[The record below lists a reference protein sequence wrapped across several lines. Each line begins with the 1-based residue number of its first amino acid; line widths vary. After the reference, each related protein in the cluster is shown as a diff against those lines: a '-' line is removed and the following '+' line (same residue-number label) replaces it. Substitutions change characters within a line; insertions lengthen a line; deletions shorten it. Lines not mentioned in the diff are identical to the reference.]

1 MSAEDEKN
9 LKDNVERPAVRRAVT
24 MGNFDG
30 CHMGHQALFRT
41 LKAVAE
47 VNGLVP
53 TVITFEPHS
62 NYVLYGPGD
71 PLLLTTT
78 EEKREFIESL
88 GLEFLV
94 LPFTSEV
101 AKLPFDVFVRR
112 ELIEKRGVCSMFF
125 GHDHCFGA
133 GGKGNYETITQAFPE
148 LSTAM
153 LSIVLHKG
161 ERVSSSAVRNALLNG
176 DVARAQTYLGRPYRL
191 SGIVVVGKRLGHT
204 IGFPTANLQVEPY
217 KFLPKGGVYVASAR
231 LGGGQGEE
239 RIFRAVVNIGT
250 QPSAPGN
257 HHLAIE
263 AYLLDFDEDIYGQHL
278 ALDLLAYLRP
288 EQKFASLE
296 DLVRQI
302 GMDADTA
309 KNYNGNHWA
318 E

>member
-1 MSAEDEKN
+1 M
-9 LKDNVERPAVRRAVT
+9 LGNVVMNTENGNNGMPMVKRAVT

-47 VNGLVP
+47 VNNLVP
-53 TVITFEPHS
+53 TVISFEPHS
-62 NYVLYGPGD
+62 NYVLREPGN

-78 EEKREFIESL
+78 EEKRDFIQSI
-88 GLEFLV
+88 GLDFMV
-94 LPFTSEV
+94 MPFTPEM
-101 AKLPFDVFVRR
+101 ARLPFDVFVRQ

-133 GGKGNYETITQAFPE
+133 GGKGNYETITEAFPE
-148 LSTAM
+148 LSTQM

-191 SGIVVVGKRLGHT
+191 SGTVVVGKRLGHT
-204 IGFPTANLQVEPY
+204 IGFPTANLQVEKY

-231 LGGGQGEE
+231 LSDG
-239 RIFRAVVNIGT
+239 RILRSVVNIGT
-250 QPSAPGN
+250 QPSTSGL
-257 HHLAIE
+257 HQLAIE
-263 AYLLDFDEDIYGQHL
+263 AYILDFSEDIYGQHL
-278 ALDLLAYLRP
+278 VLDLLDYLRP

>member
-1 MSAEDEKN
+1 
-9 LKDNVERPAVRRAVT
+9 

-30 CHMGHQALFRT
+30 CHLGHQALFRT

-47 VNGLVP
+47 VNHLQP
-53 TVITFEPHS
+53 TVISFEPHS
-62 NYVLYGPGD
+62 NYVLRGPGD

-94 LPFTSEV
+94 LPFTHEM
-101 AKLPFDVFVRR
+101 AKLPFDEFVRT
-112 ELIEKRGVCSMFF
+112 ELIEKRNVASMFF

-133 GGKGNYETITQAFPE
+133 GGKGNYETITEAFPE
-148 LSTAM
+148 LSTQM

-176 DVARAQTYLGRPYRL
+176 DVDRAQTYLGRPYRL
-191 SGIVVVGKRLGHT
+191 SGIVVVGKRLGRT
-204 IGFPTANLQVEPY
+204 IGFPTANVQVEPY

-231 LGGGQGEE
+231 LSDG
-239 RIFRAVVNIGT
+239 RIFRSVVNIGT
-250 QPSAPGN
+250 QPTTPGT
-257 HHLAIE
+257 HFLAIE

-278 ALDLLAYLRP
+278 ALDLLAFLRP
-288 EQKFASLE
+288 EKKFASIE

-302 GMDADTA
+302 GMDADTT

>member
-1 MSAEDEKN
+1 
-9 LKDNVERPAVRRAVT
+9 

-30 CHMGHQALFRT
+30 CHLGHQALFRT

-47 VNGLVP
+47 VNHLQP
-53 TVITFEPHS
+53 TVISFEPHS
-62 NYVLYGPGD
+62 NYVLRGPGD

-94 LPFTSEV
+94 LPFTHEM
-101 AKLPFDVFVRR
+101 AKLPFDEFVRT
-112 ELIEKRGVCSMFF
+112 ELIEKRNVASMFF

-133 GGKGNYETITQAFPE
+133 GGKGNYETITEAFPE
-148 LSTAM
+148 LSTQM

-176 DVARAQTYLGRPYRL
+176 DVDRAQTYLGRPYRL
-191 SGIVVVGKRLGHT
+191 SGTVVVGKRLGRT
-204 IGFPTANLQVEPY
+204 IGFPTANVQVEPY

-231 LGGGQGEE
+231 LSDG
-239 RIFRAVVNIGT
+239 RIFRSVVNIGT
-250 QPSAPGN
+250 QPTTPGT
-257 HHLAIE
+257 HFLAIE

-278 ALDLLAYLRP
+278 ALDLLAFLRP
-288 EQKFASLE
+288 EKKFASIE

>member
-1 MSAEDEKN
+1 MAET
-9 LKDNVERPAVRRAVT
+9 VRRAIT

-30 CHMGHQALFRT
+30 CHLGHQALFRS

-53 TVITFEPHS
+53 TVISFEPHS
-62 NYVLYGPGD
+62 NYVLREPGD

-78 EEKREFIESL
+78 KEKREFVESL

-94 LPFTSEV
+94 MPFTKEL
-101 AKLPFDVFVRR
+101 ARLPFDEFVRN

-133 GGKGNYETITQAFPE
+133 GGKGNYETITAAFPE
-148 LSTAM
+148 LSTQM
-153 LSIVLHKG
+153 LSIVLYKG

-176 DVARAQTYLGRPYRL
+176 DVDRAQTYLGRPYRL
-191 SGIVVVGKRLGHT
+191 SGMVVEGKRLGHT

-217 KFLPKGGVYVASAR
+217 KFLPKTGVYVASAR
-231 LGGGQGEE
+231 LDSG
-239 RIFRAVVNIGT
+239 RIFRAVVNIGM
-250 QPSAPGN
+250 QPSTGN
-257 HHLAIE
+257 HQLAIE
-263 AYLLDFDEDIYGQHL
+263 AYILDFDENIYGKPL
-278 ALDLLAYLRP
+278 SLDLLAYLRP
-288 EQKFASLE
+288 EKKFPSIE
-296 DLVRQI
+296 ELVRQI

>member
-1 MSAEDEKN
+1 MIK
-9 LKDNVERPAVRRAVT
+9 RAVT

-30 CHMGHQALFRT
+30 CHLGHQALFRT

-47 VNGLVP
+47 VNGLTP
-53 TVITFEPHS
+53 TVISFEPHS
-62 NYVLYGPGD
+62 NYVLRGEGD

-94 LPFTSEV
+94 LPFTPEV
-101 AKLPFDVFVRR
+101 AKLPFDVFVRT

-133 GGKGNYETITQAFPE
+133 GGKGNYETITAAFPE

-176 DVARAQTYLGRPYRL
+176 DVSRAQTYLGRPYRL
-191 SGIVVVGKRLGHT
+191 SGTVVVGKRLGHT
-204 IGFPTANLQVEPY
+204 IGFPTANLQVEKY
-217 KFLPKGGVYVASAR
+217 KFLPKVGVYVASAR
-231 LGGGQGEE
+231 LAGAASEE
-239 RIFRAVVNIGT
+239 RIYRAVVNIGT
-250 QPSAPGN
+250 QPSAPGA

-263 AYLLDFDEDIYGQHL
+263 AYLLDFDEDIYGKHL

-288 EQKFASLE
+288 EKKFASME

>member
-1 MSAEDEKN
+1 M
-9 LKDNVERPAVRRAVT
+9 
-24 MGNFDG
+24 
-30 CHMGHQALFRT
+30 
-41 LKAVAE
+41 KAVAE
-47 VNGLVP
+47 VNNLVP
-53 TVITFEPHS
+53 TVISFEPHS
-62 NYVLYGPGD
+62 NYVLREPGN

-78 EEKREFIESL
+78 EEKRDFIQSI
-88 GLEFLV
+88 GLDFMV
-94 LPFTSEV
+94 MPFTPEM
-101 AKLPFDVFVRR
+101 ARLPFDVFVRQ

-133 GGKGNYETITQAFPE
+133 GGKGNYETITAAFPE
-148 LSTAM
+148 LSTQM

-191 SGIVVVGKRLGHT
+191 SGTVVVGKRLGHT
-204 IGFPTANLQVEPY
+204 IGFPTANLQVEKY

-231 LGGGQGEE
+231 LSDG
-239 RIFRAVVNIGT
+239 RILRSVVNIGT
-250 QPSAPGN
+250 QPSTSGL
-257 HHLAIE
+257 HQLAIE
-263 AYLLDFDEDIYGQHL
+263 AYILDFSEDIYGQHL
-278 ALDLLAYLRP
+278 VLDLLDYLRP

>member
-1 MSAEDEKN
+1 MK
-9 LKDNVERPAVRRAVT
+9 RAVT

-30 CHMGHQALFRT
+30 CHLGHQALFRT

-47 VNGLVP
+47 VNHLQP
-53 TVITFEPHS
+53 TVISFEPHS
-62 NYVLYGPGD
+62 NYVLRGPGD

-78 EEKREFIESL
+78 EEKREFIESF

-94 LPFTSEV
+94 LPFTHEL
-101 AKLPFDVFVRR
+101 AKLPFDEFVRT
-112 ELIEKRGVCSMFF
+112 ELIEKREVVSMFF

-133 GGKGNYETITQAFPE
+133 GGKGNYETITAAFPE
-148 LSTAM
+148 LSTQM
-153 LSIVLHKG
+153 LSMVLHKG

-176 DVARAQTYLGRPYRL
+176 DVDRAQTYLGRPYRL
-191 SGIVVVGKRLGHT
+191 SGTVVVGKRLGHT
-204 IGFPTANLQVEPY
+204 IGFPTANVEVGQY
-217 KFLPKGGVYVASAR
+217 KFLPKSGVYVASAR
-231 LGGGQGEE
+231 LSDG
-239 RIFRAVVNIGT
+239 RIFRSVVNIGT
-250 QPSAPGN
+250 QPTTPGT
-257 HHLAIE
+257 HFLAIE

-278 ALDLLAYLRP
+278 ALDLLAFLRP
-288 EQKFASLE
+288 EKKFASIE

>member
-1 MSAEDEKN
+1 MK
-9 LKDNVERPAVRRAVT
+9 RAVT

-30 CHMGHQALFRT
+30 CHLGHQALFRT

-47 VNGLVP
+47 VNHLQP
-53 TVITFEPHS
+53 TVISFEPHS
-62 NYVLYGPGD
+62 NYVLRGPGD

-78 EEKREFIESL
+78 EEKREFVESI

-94 LPFTSEV
+94 LPFTTEM
-101 AKLPFDVFVRR
+101 AKLPFDKFVRT
-112 ELIEKRGVCSMFF
+112 ELIEKREVVSMFF

-133 GGKGNYETITQAFPE
+133 GGKGNYETITAAFPE
-148 LSTAM
+148 LSTQM
-153 LSIVLHKG
+153 LSMVLHKG

-176 DVARAQTYLGRPYRL
+176 DVDRAQTYLGRPYRL
-191 SGIVVVGKRLGHT
+191 SGTVVVGKRLGHT
-204 IGFPTANLQVEPY
+204 IGFPTANVQVEQY

-231 LGGGQGEE
+231 LSDC
-239 RIFRAVVNIGT
+239 RIYRSVVNIGT
-250 QPSAPGN
+250 QPTTPGTHN
-257 HHLAIE
+257 LAIE
-263 AYLLDFDEDIYGQHL
+263 AYLLDFNEDIYGQHL
-278 ALDLLAYLRP
+278 ILDLLAFLRP
-288 EQKFASLE
+288 EKKFASIE

>member
-1 MSAEDEKN
+1 MK
-9 LKDNVERPAVRRAVT
+9 RAVT

-30 CHMGHQALFRT
+30 CHLGHQALFRT

-47 VNGLVP
+47 VNHLQP
-53 TVITFEPHS
+53 TVISFEPHS
-62 NYVLYGPGD
+62 NYVLRGPGD

-78 EEKREFIESL
+78 EEKREFVESF

-94 LPFTSEV
+94 LPFTTEM
-101 AKLPFDVFVRR
+101 AKLPFDKFVRT
-112 ELIEKRGVCSMFF
+112 ELIEKRDVVSMFF

-133 GGKGNYETITQAFPE
+133 GGKGNYETITAAFPE
-148 LSTAM
+148 LSTQM
-153 LSIVLHKG
+153 LSMVLHKG

-176 DVARAQTYLGRPYRL
+176 DVDRAQTYLGRPYRL
-191 SGIVVVGKRLGHT
+191 SGTVVVGKQLGRT
-204 IGFPTANLQVEPY
+204 IGFPTANVQVEQY

-231 LGGGQGEE
+231 LSDG
-239 RIFRAVVNIGT
+239 RIYRSVVNIGT
-250 QPSAPGN
+250 QPTTPGTHN
-257 HHLAIE
+257 LAIE
-263 AYLLDFDEDIYGQHL
+263 AFLLDFNEDIYGQHL
-278 ALDLLAYLRP
+278 ILDLLAFLRP
-288 EQKFASLE
+288 EKKFASIE

>member
-1 MSAEDEKN
+1 MAET
-9 LKDNVERPAVRRAVT
+9 VRRAIT

-30 CHMGHQALFRT
+30 CHLGHQALFRS

-53 TVITFEPHS
+53 TVISFEPHS
-62 NYVLYGPGD
+62 NYVLREPGD

-78 EEKREFIESL
+78 KEKREFVESL

-94 LPFTSEV
+94 MPFTKEL
-101 AKLPFDVFVRR
+101 ARLPFDEFVRK

-133 GGKGNYETITQAFPE
+133 GGKGNYETITAAFPE
-148 LSTAM
+148 LSTQM
-153 LSIVLHKG
+153 LSIVLYKG

-176 DVARAQTYLGRPYRL
+176 DVDRAQTYLGRPYRL
-191 SGIVVVGKRLGHT
+191 SGMVVEGKRLGHT

-217 KFLPKGGVYVASAR
+217 KFLPKTGVYVASAR
-231 LGGGQGEE
+231 LDSE
-239 RIFRAVVNIGT
+239 RIFRAVVNIGM
-250 QPSAPGN
+250 QPSTGN
-257 HHLAIE
+257 HQLAIE
-263 AYLLDFDEDIYGQHL
+263 AYILDFDENIYGKAL
-278 ALDLLAYLRP
+278 SLDLLAYLRP
-288 EQKFASLE
+288 EKKFASIE

>member
-1 MSAEDEKN
+1 
-9 LKDNVERPAVRRAVT
+9 

-30 CHMGHQALFRT
+30 CHLGHQALFRS

-53 TVITFEPHS
+53 TVISFEPHS
-62 NYVLYGPGD
+62 NYVLREPGD

-78 EEKREFIESL
+78 KEKREFVESL

-94 LPFTSEV
+94 MPFTKEL
-101 AKLPFDVFVRR
+101 ARLPFDEFVRK

-133 GGKGNYETITQAFPE
+133 GGKGNYETITAAFPE
-148 LSTAM
+148 LSTQM
-153 LSIVLHKG
+153 LSIVLYKG

-176 DVARAQTYLGRPYRL
+176 DVDRAQTYLGRPYRL
-191 SGIVVVGKRLGHT
+191 SGTVVEGKRLGHT

-217 KFLPKGGVYVASAR
+217 KFLPKIGVYVASAR
-231 LGGGQGEE
+231 LGSESSDGKNEE
-239 RIFRAVVNIGT
+239 RIFRAVVNIGM
-250 QPSAPGN
+250 QPSTGN
-257 HHLAIE
+257 HQLAIE
-263 AYLLDFDEDIYGQHL
+263 AYILDFDEDIYGKPL
-278 ALDLLAYLRP
+278 SLDLLTYLRP

-309 KNYNGNHWA
+309 RHYNVMGLPFGGL
-318 E
+318 

>member
-1 MSAEDEKN
+1 MK
-9 LKDNVERPAVRRAVT
+9 RAVT

-30 CHMGHQALFRT
+30 CHLGHQALFRT

-47 VNGLVP
+47 VNHLQP
-53 TVITFEPHS
+53 TVISFEPHS
-62 NYVLYGPGD
+62 NYVLRGPGD

-78 EEKREFIESL
+78 EEKREFIESF

-94 LPFTSEV
+94 LPFTHEL
-101 AKLPFDVFVRR
+101 AKLPFDEFVRK
-112 ELIEKRGVCSMFF
+112 ELIEKREVVSMFF

-133 GGKGNYETITQAFPE
+133 GGKGNYETITAAFPE
-148 LSTAM
+148 LSTQM
-153 LSIVLHKG
+153 LSMVLHKG

-176 DVARAQTYLGRPYRL
+176 DVDRAQTYLGRPYRL
-191 SGIVVVGKRLGHT
+191 SGTVVVGKRLGHT
-204 IGFPTANLQVEPY
+204 IGFPTANVQVEQY

-231 LGGGQGEE
+231 LSDG
-239 RIFRAVVNIGT
+239 RIYRSVVNIGT
-250 QPSAPGN
+250 QPTTPGTHN
-257 HHLAIE
+257 LAIE
-263 AYLLDFDEDIYGQHL
+263 AFLLDFNEDIYGQHL
-278 ALDLLAYLRP
+278 ILDLLAFLRP
-288 EQKFASLE
+288 EKKFASIE

>member
-1 MSAEDEKN
+1 MK
-9 LKDNVERPAVRRAVT
+9 RAVT

-30 CHMGHQALFRT
+30 CHLGHQALFRT

-47 VNGLVP
+47 VNHLQP
-53 TVITFEPHS
+53 TVISFEPHS
-62 NYVLYGPGD
+62 NYVLRGPGD

-78 EEKREFIESL
+78 EEKREFVESL
-88 GLEFLV
+88 GIEFLV
-94 LPFTSEV
+94 LPFTHEL
-101 AKLPFDVFVRR
+101 ARLPFDEFVRK
-112 ELIEKRGVCSMFF
+112 ELIEKREVVSMFF

-133 GGKGNYETITQAFPE
+133 GGKGNYETITAAFPE

-153 LSIVLHKG
+153 LSMVLHKG

-176 DVARAQTYLGRPYRL
+176 DVDRAQTYLGRPYRL
-191 SGIVVVGKRLGHT
+191 SGTVVVGKRLGHT
-204 IGFPTANLQVEPY
+204 IGFPTANVQMEQF

-231 LGGGQGEE
+231 LSDG
-239 RIFRAVVNIGT
+239 RIYRSVVNIGT
-250 QPSAPGN
+250 QPTTPGTHN
-257 HHLAIE
+257 LAVE
-263 AYLLDFDEDIYGQHL
+263 AYLLDFSEDIYGQHL
-278 ALDLLAYLRP
+278 ALDLLAFLRP
-288 EQKFASLE
+288 EKKFASIE

>member
-1 MSAEDEKN
+1 
-9 LKDNVERPAVRRAVT
+9 

-30 CHMGHQALFRT
+30 CHLGHQALFRT

-47 VNGLVP
+47 VNHLQP
-53 TVITFEPHS
+53 TVISFEPHS
-62 NYVLYGPGD
+62 NYVLRGPGD

-78 EEKREFIESL
+78 EEKREFVESL
-88 GLEFLV
+88 GIEFLV
-94 LPFTSEV
+94 LPFTHEL
-101 AKLPFDVFVRR
+101 ARLPFDEFVRK
-112 ELIEKRGVCSMFF
+112 ELIEKREVVSMFF

-133 GGKGNYETITQAFPE
+133 GGKGNYETITAAFPE

-153 LSIVLHKG
+153 LSMVLHKG

-176 DVARAQTYLGRPYRL
+176 DVDRAQTYLGRPYRL
-191 SGIVVVGKRLGHT
+191 SGTVVVGKRLGHT
-204 IGFPTANLQVEPY
+204 IGFPTANVQMEPF

-231 LGGGQGEE
+231 LSDG
-239 RIFRAVVNIGT
+239 RIYRSVVNIGT
-250 QPSAPGN
+250 QPTTPGTHN
-257 HHLAIE
+257 LAVE
-263 AYLLDFDEDIYGQHL
+263 AYLLDFSEDIYGQHL
-278 ALDLLAYLRP
+278 ALDLLAFLRP
-288 EQKFASLE
+288 EKKFASIE